1 MKDHSNL
8 VGKVVDEQDT
18 ELTFKDTILYALS
31 LGFSSNP
38 KDDKQLKFTYEENL
52 QSLPGLSMV
61 LAYPGFWIAEPEY
74 GFDWKKVLHAEE
86 FFEIHNPIPPE
97 GKLFG
102 RTTVESVVDRGA
114 DKGCFIYSK
123 KELFLSDRQTLLATV
138 VSNTLARGDGGFSTS
153 ATNQKSGNTPAKI
166 PDREPDLVCDLDTLP
181 QSALF
186 YRLCGDLNPLHA
198 DPKVA
203 QTAGFEAPILH
214 GRCTMGVAM
223 RALIKSYCGY
233 DASKLKSMQVRFSAP
248 FMPGETLRT
257 EMWKENNQIFFN
269 ATALERNI
277 RVLSNGL
284 ATLN

>member
-123 KELFLSDRQTLLATV
+123 KELFLSDRKTLLATV
-138 VSNTLARGDGGFSTS
+138 VIQYVSQRRRWVF
-153 ATNQKSGNTPAKI
+153 NQCGESKI
-166 PDREPDLVCDLDTLP
+166 R
-181 QSALF
+181 
-186 YRLCGDLNPLHA
+186 
-198 DPKVA
+198 
-203 QTAGFEAPILH
+203 
-214 GRCTMGVAM
+214 
-223 RALIKSYCGY
+223 
-233 DASKLKSMQVRFSAP
+233 
-248 FMPGETLRT
+248 
-257 EMWKENNQIFFN
+257 
-269 ATALERNI
+269 
-277 RVLSNGL
+277 
-284 ATLN
+284 